1 MLLKKDV
8 NKLVTIFKRINLNDL
23 ILEEYAGELE
33 EKSSDY
39 YEKGNEER
47 SDSYQEAS
55 EALTELVEAY
65 QRLQS
70 LLEDNGEED
79 L

>member
-1 MLLKKDV
+1 MLLKKDLK
-8 NKLVTIFKRINLNDL
+8 KLVTIFKRINLNDL

-33 EKSSDY
+33 EKASDY

-47 SDSYQEAS
+47 SDAYQEAG
-55 EALTELVEAY
+55 EALTDLVEAY